1 MKHSMTL
8 IAVAAVLTL
17 ASCQKKAPEQQTTAT
32 TPPARAMTPTPT
44 PTGTATQPALSSPAA
59 ATEEIGHYAEN
70 LYDWARTGDWAKAQA
85 DLSALKTALAN
96 LEGTGQATDPHGAD
110 ELLAAIEKAVQT
122 HDARAL
128 MHAAN
133 DMTRAAAEI
142 SRQFDPKVPV
152 EVTLL
157 DYYGRE
163 LELWAEEGN
172 TARLNATRS
181 KLRET
186 WDKVRRAVVAK
197 GGNTEAAQFDALA
210 AQLAIAATPK
220 DFTAVATPILD
231 SVDALENV
239 FNRG

>member
-8 IAVAAVLTL
+8 IAVAALLTL

-32 TPPARAMTPTPT
+32 TPPAMATTPTA
-44 PTGTATQPALSSPAA
+44 TATQPTLSSPAA

-70 LYDWARTGDWAKAQA
+70 LYDWARTGDWAKVEA
-85 DLSALKTALAN
+85 DLTALKTALAN
-96 LEGTGQATDPHGAD
+96 LKSSGQATDPHGAD
-110 ELLAAIEKAVQT
+110 ELLATLEKAIQA

-133 DMTRAAAEI
+133 DMTRAAADI

-172 TARLNATRS
+172 AANLNDTRS

-186 WDKVRRAVVAK
+186 WDKVRPAVVAK
-197 GGNTEAAQFDALA
+197 SGNTEAAQFDALV

>member
-8 IAVAAVLTL
+8 IAVAALLTL
-17 ASCQKKAPEQQTTAT
+17 ASCQQKAPEQQTTTT
-32 TPPARAMTPTPT
+32 TPPAMATTST
-44 PTGTATQPALSSPAA
+44 TTATATATQPPLSPAAA
-59 ATEEIGHYAEN
+59 ATEEIGHNAEN
-70 LYDWARTGDWAKAQA
+70 LYDWARSGDWAKAQA
-85 DLSALKTALAN
+85 DLTALKTALAN
-96 LEGTGQATDPHGAD
+96 LKSTGQATDLHGAD
-110 ELLAAIEKAVQT
+110 ELLAAIEKAVQA

-133 DMTRAAAEI
+133 DMTRSAAEI
-142 SRQFDPKVPV
+142 TRQFDQKVPV

-172 TARLNATRS
+172 TARLNETRT

-186 WDKVRRAVVAK
+186 WDKVRPGVVAK
-197 GGNTEAAQFDALA
+197 GGNTEAAQFDALV
-210 AQLAIAATPK
+210 AQLAKATTPK
-220 DFTAVATPILD
+220 DFTAVATPILN

-239 FNRG
+239 FNRA

>member
-8 IAVAAVLTL
+8 IAVAALLTL
-17 ASCQKKAPEQQTTAT
+17 ASCQKKAPEQQTTTT
-32 TPPARAMTPTPT
+32 TPPPMASTA
-44 PTGTATQPALSSPAA
+44 TATQPPLSPPAA

-70 LYDWARTGDWAKAQA
+70 LYDWARSGDWAKAQA
-85 DLSALKTALAN
+85 DLTALKTALAN
-96 LEGTGQATDPHGAD
+96 LKSTGQATDLHGAD
-110 ELLAAIEKAVQT
+110 ELLAAIGKAVQA

-133 DMTRAAAEI
+133 DTTRAAAEI
-142 SRQFDPKVPV
+142 TRQFDQRVPV

-172 TARLNATRS
+172 TAKLNETRT

-186 WDKVRRAVVAK
+186 WDKVRPGVVAK
-197 GGNTEAAQFDALA
+197 GGNTEAAQFDALV
-210 AQLAIAATPK
+210 AQLAKATTPK
-220 DFTAVATPILD
+220 DFTAVATPILN

-239 FNRG
+239 FNRA

>member
-8 IAVAAVLTL
+8 IAVAALTL
-17 ASCQKKAPEQQTTAT
+17 ASCQKKAPEQQTTT
-32 TPPARAMTPTPT
+32 TTLAMAKPSTA
-44 PTGTATQPALSSPAA
+44 TATQPPLPPPSA

-85 DLSALKTALAN
+85 DLTALRTAVAN
-96 LEGTGQATDPHGAD
+96 FRSTGQATDQHGAN
-110 ELLAAIEKAVQT
+110 ELLATIDKAVQA

-172 TARLNATRS
+172 TVKLNETRS

-186 WDKVRRAVVAK
+186 WDKVRPAVVAK
-197 GGNTEAAQFDALA
+197 GGNTEAAQFDALV
-210 AQLAIAATPK
+210 AQLTNAKTVK
-220 DFTAVATPILD
+220 DFAVTAKPILD
-231 SVDALENV
+231 NIDLLENV
-239 FNRG
+239 FTRA